1 MIVNGRVCAK
11 MSQSV
16 SKLKWGA
23 SGLRE
28 SVINYLMLDIIL
40 KFIVVCIF
48 LLPVK
53 AALHHGG
60 FVYIYAGLGIM
71 KELPIASFICTTGTN
86 GENYNI

>member
-1 MIVNGRVCAK
+1 MNGRVCAK

-28 SVINYLMLDIIL
+28 SVINYFMLDNNL
-40 KFIVVCIF
+40 RFIVVCIF

-53 AALHHGG
+53 MALHHGG
-60 FVYIYAGLGIM
+60 FIYS
-71 KELPIASFICTTGTN
+71 E
-86 GENYNI
+86 